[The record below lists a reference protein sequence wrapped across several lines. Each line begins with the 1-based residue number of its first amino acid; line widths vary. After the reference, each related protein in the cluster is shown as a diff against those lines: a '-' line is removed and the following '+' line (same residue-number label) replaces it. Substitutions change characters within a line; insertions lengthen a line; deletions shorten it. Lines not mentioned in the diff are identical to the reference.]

1 MRVGFIGV
9 GAIGW
14 PMAGTLIKAGH
25 DVLTFD
31 TDRERLDRFAAEF
44 TCPVASGLA
53 AVAERDCVI
62 TVLPTG
68 EIVHQVLLHQEDAAF
83 RTAVRPGTLVID
95 MGSSDPRGT
104 QALGAELS
112 KLGVALVDAPV
123 SKRVAVF
130 TSSGTPVARA
140 SAIPMVIMI
149 RGDAG
154 AVARARP
161 LLADIGD
168 TLFETGPLGSAHA
181 LKALNN
187 YASAA
192 SHVALAE
199 ALLAGQRFGV
209 DPKVMIDVI
218 NVSTGRSFVSEVLY
232 KKQID
237 DPSFRAGF
245 SIGLFAK
252 DIKQAADLATA
263 VGLNAPIARSRPSA
277 GHWRATS
284 LAPVPTSRRLLRRGT
299 RICDARRW
307 LTKRRD

>member
-14 PMAGTLIKAGH
+14 PMAGTLVKAGH
-25 DVLTFD
+25 DVLAFD
-31 TDRERLDRFAAEF
+31 VDRERLQRFAAEF
-44 TCPVASGLA
+44 ACPVASGLA
-53 AVAERDCVI
+53 AIAERDFVI
-62 TVLPTG
+62 TMLPTG
-68 EIVHQVLLHQEDAAF
+68 DLVRDVLLHQDDGAF

-104 QALGAELS
+104 QALGAELR

-130 TSSGTPVARA
+130 TATGTPVASA

-149 RGDAG
+149 GGDAG
-154 AVARARP
+154 AVARAKP
-161 LLADIGD
+161 LIADIGD

-199 ALLAGQRFGV
+199 ALLAGQRFGL

-232 KKQID
+232 KKQVD
-237 DPSFRAGF
+237 NPSFRAGF

-252 DIKQAADLATA
+252 DVRQAADLAAA
-263 VGLNAPIARSRPSA
+263 VGLNAPMARLTTDRWA
-277 GHWRATS
+277 LARDKLGAAADLTAATPAWDEN
-284 LAPVPTSRRLLRRGT
+284 L
-299 RICDARRW
+299 
-307 LTKRRD
+307 

>member
-1 MRVGFIGV
+1 MRMRVGFIGL

-14 PMAGTLIKAGH
+14 PMAGTLVKAGH
-25 DVLTFD
+25 DVLAFD
-31 TDRERLDRFAAEF
+31 IDRERLKRFGAEF
-44 TCPVASGLA
+44 ACPLASGLTA
-53 AVAERDCVI
+53 IAERDFVV
-62 TVLPTG
+62 TMLPTG
-68 EIVHQVLLHQEDAAF
+68 DIGREVLLHQEDAAF
-83 RTAVRPGTLVID
+83 RKAVRPGTLVID

-104 QALGAELS
+104 QELGAELR
-112 KLGVALVDAPV
+112 KLGAELVDAPV

-130 TSSGTPVARA
+130 TASGTPIA
-140 SAIPMVIMI
+140 SATAIPMVIMI
-149 RGDAG
+149 GGDAR
-154 AVARARP
+154 AVARAKL

-199 ALLAGQRFGV
+199 ALLAGQRFGL
-209 DPKVMIDVI
+209 DPRVMIDVI

-237 DPSFRAGF
+237 NPDFRAGF

-252 DIKQAADLATA
+252 DIKQAADLAAA
-263 VGLNAPIARSRPSA
+263 VGLDAPMARLTTERWA
-277 GHWRATS
+277 LARNKLGAAADLTAATPAWDEN
-284 LAPVPTSRRLLRRGT
+284 L
-299 RICDARRW
+299 
-307 LTKRRD
+307 

>member
-1 MRVGFIGV
+1 MRMRVGFIGV

-14 PMAGTLIKAGH
+14 PMAGTLVKAGH
-25 DVLTFD
+25 EVTAFD
-31 TDRERLDRFAAEF
+31 TDHERLARFAAEF
-44 TCPVASGLA
+44 ACPVASGLA
-53 AVAERDCVI
+53 TVVGQDFVI
-62 TVLPTG
+62 TMLPTG
-68 EIVHQVLLHQEDAAF
+68 DVVRDVLLHQEDGVF
-83 RTAVRPGTLVID
+83 RKAVRPGTIVID

-104 QALGAELS
+104 QALGAELG
-112 KLGVALVDAPV
+112 KLGVELVDAPV

-130 TSSGTPVARA
+130 TASGTPVARA

-149 RGDAG
+149 GGAAH
-154 AVARARP
+154 AVARAKP
-161 LLADIGD
+161 LIADIGD

-199 ALLAGQRFGV
+199 ALLAGQRFGL

-237 DPSFRAGF
+237 NPDFRAGF

-252 DIKQAADLATA
+252 DVKQAADLTAA
-263 VGLNAPIARSRPSA
+263 VGLDAPLARLTSERWALARDKLGGGADLTSA
-277 GHWRATS
+277 TPAWDEN
-284 LAPVPTSRRLLRRGT
+284 L
-299 RICDARRW
+299 
-307 LTKRRD
+307 

>member
-1 MRVGFIGV
+1 MRVGFIGL

-14 PMAGTLIKAGH
+14 PMAGTLVKAGH
-25 DVLTFD
+25 DVLAFD
-31 TDRERLDRFAAEF
+31 IDRERRERFAIEF
-44 TCPVASGLA
+44 ASPVAPELTA
-53 AVAERDCVI
+53 IAERDFVI
-62 TVLPTG
+62 TMLPTG
-68 EIVHQVLLHQEDAAF
+68 DIVREVLLHQQDAAF
-83 RTAVRPGTLVID
+83 RKTVRPDTVVID

-104 QALGAELS
+104 RALGAELGMI
-112 KLGVALVDAPV
+112 GVGLVDAPV

-130 TSSGTPVARA
+130 TASGTPVASA
-140 SAIPMVIMI
+140 TAIPMVIMI
-149 RGDAG
+149 GGDARV
-154 AVARARP
+154 VARAKP
-161 LLADIGD
+161 LIADIGD

-199 ALLAGQRFGV
+199 ALLAGQRFGL

-237 DPSFRAGF
+237 NPDFRAGF

-252 DIKQAADLATA
+252 DVMQAADLTAA
-263 VGLNAPIARSRPSA
+263 VGLDAPMARLTNERWA
-277 GHWRATS
+277 LARDKLGGTADLTAATPAWDEN
-284 LAPVPTSRRLLRRGT
+284 L
-299 RICDARRW
+299 
-307 LTKRRD
+307 

>member
-1 MRVGFIGV
+1 MRVGFIGL
-9 GAIGW
+9 GAIGG
-14 PMAGTLIKAGH
+14 PMAGTLVKAGH
-25 DVLTFD
+25 DVLAFD
-31 TDRERLDRFAAEF
+31 IDRERLKRFGAEF
-44 TCPVASGLA
+44 ACPLASGLTA
-53 AVAERDCVI
+53 IAERDFVI
-62 TVLPTG
+62 TMLPTG
-68 EIVHQVLLHQEDAAF
+68 DIVREVLLHQEDAAF
-83 RTAVRPGTLVID
+83 RKAVRPGTLVID

-104 QALGAELS
+104 QALGAELREF
-112 KLGVALVDAPV
+112 GVELVDAPV

-130 TSSGTPVARA
+130 TASGTPLASA

-149 RGDAG
+149 GGDAR
-154 AVARARP
+154 AVARAKL

-199 ALLAGQRFGV
+199 ALLAGQRFGL
-209 DPKVMIDVI
+209 DPRVMIDVI

-237 DPSFRAGF
+237 NPDFRAGF

-252 DIKQAADLATA
+252 DIKQAADLAAA
-263 VGLNAPIARSRPSA
+263 VGLDAPMARLTTERWA
-277 GHWRATS
+277 LARNKLGAAADLTAATPAWDEN
-284 LAPVPTSRRLLRRGT
+284 L
-299 RICDARRW
+299 
-307 LTKRRD
+307 

>member
-1 MRVGFIGV
+1 MRVGFIGL

-14 PMAGTLIKAGH
+14 PMAGTLVKAGH
-25 DVLTFD
+25 DVLAFD
-31 TDRERLDRFAAEF
+31 IDRERRDRFASEF
-44 TCPVASGLA
+44 ACPVASDLVA
-53 AVAERDCVI
+53 IAERDVI
-62 TVLPTG
+62 IIMLPTG
-68 EIVHQVLLHQEDAAF
+68 DIVREVLLHQGDAAF
-83 RTAVRPGTLVID
+83 RKTVRPGTLVID

-112 KLGVALVDAPV
+112 KLGVELVDAPV

-130 TSSGTPVARA
+130 TASGTPVARA
-140 SAIPMVIMI
+140 TAIPMVIMI
-149 RGDAG
+149 GGDAR
-154 AVARARP
+154 AVARAKP

-199 ALLAGQRFGV
+199 ALLAGQRFGL

-237 DPSFRAGF
+237 NPDFRAGF

-252 DIKQAADLATA
+252 DVLQAAQLAAAVGLDAPMARLTGERWALARDKLGAAADLTAATPA
-263 VGLNAPIARSRPSA
+263 WDENL
-277 GHWRATS
+277 
-284 LAPVPTSRRLLRRGT
+284 
-299 RICDARRW
+299 
-307 LTKRRD
+307 

>member
-1 MRVGFIGV
+1 MRVGFIGL

-14 PMAGTLIKAGH
+14 PMAGTLVKAGH
-25 DVLTFD
+25 DLLAFD
-31 TDRERLDRFAAEF
+31 IDRERLNRFATQFA
-44 TCPVASGLA
+44 CPVASSLA
-53 AVAERDCVI
+53 AVAERDFVI
-62 TVLPTG
+62 TMLPTG
-68 EIVHQVLLHQEDAAF
+68 DIVRDVLLHQEDAAF
-83 RTAVRPGTLVID
+83 RNAVRPGTLVID
-95 MGSSDPRGT
+95 MGSSDPHGT
-104 QALGAELS
+104 QALGAELR
-112 KLGVALVDAPV
+112 KLGVELVDAPV

-140 SAIPMVIMI
+140 TAIPMVIMI
-149 RGDAG
+149 GGDAG
-154 AVARARP
+154 AVARVKP

-168 TLFETGPLGSAHA
+168 TLFETGPPGSAHA

-199 ALLAGQRFGV
+199 ALLAGQRFGL

-237 DPSFRAGF
+237 NPDFRAGF

-252 DIKQAADLATA
+252 DVMQAADLAAA
-263 VGLNAPIARSRPSA
+263 VGLDAPMARLTSERWA
-277 GHWRATS
+277 LARDKLGAT
-284 LAPVPTSRRLLRRGT
+284 A
-299 RICDARRW
+299 D
-307 LTKRRD
+307 LTAATPAWDENL

>member
-1 MRVGFIGV
+1 MRVGFIGL

-14 PMAGTLIKAGH
+14 PMAGTLVKAGH
-25 DVLTFD
+25 DVLAFD
-31 TDRERLDRFAAEF
+31 IDRERLKRFGAEF
-44 TCPVASGLA
+44 ACPLASGLTA
-53 AVAERDCVI
+53 IAERDFVV
-62 TVLPTG
+62 TMLPTG
-68 EIVHQVLLHQEDAAF
+68 DIVREVLLHQEDAAF
-83 RTAVRPGTLVID
+83 RKAVRPGTLVID

-104 QALGAELS
+104 QELGAELR
-112 KLGVALVDAPV
+112 KLGAELVDAPV

-130 TSSGTPVARA
+130 TASGTPVASA

-149 RGDAG
+149 GGDAR
-154 AVARARP
+154 AVARAKL

-199 ALLAGQRFGV
+199 ALLAGQRFGL
-209 DPKVMIDVI
+209 DPRVMIDVI

-237 DPSFRAGF
+237 NPDFRAGF

-252 DIKQAADLATA
+252 DIKQAADLAAA
-263 VGLNAPIARSRPSA
+263 VGLDAPMARLTTERWA
-277 GHWRATS
+277 LARNKLGAAADLTAATPAWDEN
-284 LAPVPTSRRLLRRGT
+284 L
-299 RICDARRW
+299 
-307 LTKRRD
+307 